1 MPHTKTKP
9 KKMFS
14 KFWIQTPLKEVVVD
28 DEKLM
33 EVVVIC

>member
-1 MPHTKTKP
+1 MTYTKTKA

-28 DEKLM
+28 DDKLM
-33 EVVVIC
+33 EIVIAC